1 MQQFYIVLRRFVIVI
16 PTEGAWIC
24 TLPMCTKKKVSKK
37 GFVYTARQNG
47 SFSRV
52 IPEQCTEKRPYRVV
66 CLYTVAVCKL
76 GRNELTGA
84 SWPKR
89 IDRHPATNKNA
100 PQDCEAFGAENE
112 MRTISCNILIINN
125 LQETKKDIR

>member
-1 MQQFYIVLRRFVIVI
+1 
-16 PTEGAWIC
+16 
-24 TLPMCTKKKVSKK
+24 MCTKKKVSKK

-66 CLYTVAVCKL
+66 CLYTVAVCKP

-84 SWPKR
+84 
-89 IDRHPATNKNA
+89 
-100 PQDCEAFGAENE
+100 ENE
-112 MRTISCNILIINN
+112 TRTIPYNALITND
-125 LQETKKDIR
+125 LEEVKKTSGETKVKLSWLFRTYRGSDVKRHGKNVSCHEVP

>member
-1 MQQFYIVLRRFVIVI
+1 
-16 PTEGAWIC
+16 
-24 TLPMCTKKKVSKK
+24 MCTKKQVSKK
-37 GFVYTARQNG
+37 GFVYTARRNG

-66 CLYTVAVCKL
+66 CLYTAAVCKL

-100 PQDCEAFGAENE
+100 PQDCEAFGAESK
-112 MRTISCNILIINN
+112 I
-125 LQETKKDIR
+125 

>member
-1 MQQFYIVLRRFVIVI
+1 MQQFYIVLHRFVIVV
-16 PTEGAWIC
+16 PAEGAWIC

-37 GFVYTARQNG
+37 GFVYT
-47 SFSRV
+47 
-52 IPEQCTEKRPYRVV
+52 
-66 CLYTVAVCKL
+66 VAVCKP

-112 MRTISCNILIINN
+112 TRTISCNILIISD
-125 LQETKKDIR
+125 LLETKKTLGET

>member
-1 MQQFYIVLRRFVIVI
+1 MQQFYIVLRRFVIVV
-16 PTEGAWIC
+16 PPEGAWIC
-24 TLPMCTKKKVSKK
+24 TLSMCTKKTVSKK

-66 CLYTVAVCKL
+66 CLYTVAVCKP

-84 SWPKR
+84 SWPKL
-89 IDRHPATNKNA
+89 IDQLPPTIKKA
-100 PQDCEAFGAENE
+100 PHFCEAFGAE
-112 MRTISCNILIINN
+112 RRAKYLPG
-125 LQETKKDIR
+125 